1 MVTLTYHNVRLNK
14 DGEWIGT
21 PVKVDRCINDLILVD
36 DALNESMLNPSIL
49 EKTNA
54 KRREIDRTS
63 NEHEG
68 NDGARNDEKDKT
80 DDNNENDEARD
91 DENNES
97 DELRNDENDEIV
109 ENDETL
115 SQADNVQGIRRS
127 TREHK
132 QRIKITPD
140 EIGDCDDEKDKDYK

>member
-1 MVTLTYHNVRLNK
+1 
-14 DGEWIGT
+14 
-21 PVKVDRCINDLILVD
+21 
-36 DALNESMLNPSIL
+36 MLNPSIL
-49 EKTNA
+49 ERTNA
-54 KRREIDRTS
+54 ERKEIDRAS

-68 NDGARNDEKDKT
+68 NDGARNDEKDKN
-80 DDNNENDEARD
+80 DDKNENDEASD
-91 DENNES
+91 DENNEP

-140 EIGDCDDEKDKDYK
+140 EIGDCDDENDKDYK